1 MFFEAV
7 ARLGVRLMEQ
17 VLEERGEKDRNRGK
31 EKSLTPRAIARK
43 RHLEHHAE
51 VGYGYDNDAVAW
63 NMCQRVHKYSM
74 WCDANCQALDTFHV
88 DEWSRSDAFL
98 LVIMCVLAG

>member
-1 MFFEAV
+1 MFLQV
-7 ARLGVRLMEQ
+7 IARLSVRLMEQ
-17 VLEERGEKDRNRGK
+17 QLEERGKKDRKRG
-31 EKSLTPRAIARK
+31 EEESRTPRAIAPK
-43 RHLEHHAE
+43 RHLEHQAE
-51 VGYGYDNDAVAW
+51 DGEGCDDAAMAW